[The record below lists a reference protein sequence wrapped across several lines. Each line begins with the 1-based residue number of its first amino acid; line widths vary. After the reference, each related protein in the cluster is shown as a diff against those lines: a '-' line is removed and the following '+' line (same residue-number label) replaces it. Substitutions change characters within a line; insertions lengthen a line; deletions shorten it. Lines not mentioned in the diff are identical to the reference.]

1 MNETHPYYGR
11 RAVLATKHGK
21 LAQIAPA
28 LRSAVN
34 LEVIL
39 ADIDTDRF
47 GTFTGEIPRPGDTLQ
62 TAVAKAHA
70 AAEAGALPLG
80 LASEGS
86 FGPHPDFPFIPADLE
101 IVVLV
106 DRDLGLNI
114 AEHVLTTETNYAQ
127 VQLTSDQ
134 SPDDFAR
141 AIGFP
146 THGLVVSPAIGPGRI
161 IKGITDPD
169 ALTAAIIASADA
181 SPDGQAI
188 VQTDMRAHFN
198 PTRQRQIAEAARRL
212 AKRLAD
218 RCPAC
223 GTPGWGPIETL
234 GGLPCEICQTPTILA
249 RATIDA
255 CGACSHRSTRNIKA
269 FATAEYCP
277 YCNP

>member
-1 MNETHPYYGR
+1 MNESHPYHGR

-47 GTFTGEIPRPGDTLQ
+47 GTFTGEIRRPGDALE

-86 FGPHPDFPFIPADLE
+86 FGPHPDFPFIPVDLE

-106 DRDLGLNI
+106 DQDLGFHI
-114 AEHVLTTETNYAQ
+114 AEHVLTTETNFAQ

-146 THGLVVSPAIGPGRI
+146 THALVVSPSSGPGRI
-161 IKGITDPD
+161 IKGITNPD
-169 ALTAAIIASADA
+169 ALTAAIVASAA
-181 SPDGQAI
+181 TSPDGQAI

-198 PTRQRQIAEAARRL
+198 PTRQRHIAEAARRL
-212 AKRLAD
+212 AKRLAV

-234 GGLPCEICQTPTILA
+234 GGLPCEICHAPTNLA
-249 RATIDA
+249 RTTIDGCPA
-255 CGACSHRSTRNIKA
+255 CAHRSSRDLEA
-269 FATAEYCP
+269 FAPAEYCP
-277 YCNP
+277 LCNP